1 MEVECHRIMD
11 GGHRCTRAVFGA
23 SHANRARRARSFPR
37 TRWRLGR
44 RSGRPTRPSTL
55 LLSRTATTAR
65 STRCPPYLCVR
76 LISEAMTRAEAAYV
90 RTRSGAG
97 SGGLRASGEPD
108 TVAGAPTHRA
118 AAGCD
123 GCGCRLVASRDA
135 WPSGLEAVLP
145 RLAYVAVRLPHA
157 ITADQPSPGHHRGMP
172 ASSRESIP
180 CTSGSWTRAR
190 VGSESLWSP
199 PRLRGSCL
207 PYRS

>member
-1 MEVECHRIMD
+1 MDSRAPWGAGLEAGELGDVGGEGDGMEVECHRIMD

-118 AAGCD
+118 AAGVD
-123 GCGCRLVASRDA
+123 GCCFRRVASRDA
-135 WPSGLEAVLP
+135 LSSGLQAVLP
-145 RLAYVAVRLPHA
+145 RLACVGVRLPHA
-157 ITADQPSPGHHRGMP
+157 I
-172 ASSRESIP
+172 
-180 CTSGSWTRAR
+180 
-190 VGSESLWSP
+190 
-199 PRLRGSCL
+199 
-207 PYRS
+207 